1 MAVSTNKIQVLFGG
15 TQTGNLAAGG
25 TLTSDVV
32 ALSATAI
39 DREIVVKT
47 VNAAAQTAG
56 NTVEAHWQG
65 QGDPDQDAVV
75 DPDGQGTLVSVLDVV
90 DSDGVPRRTPI
101 YVIET
106 AGKLH
111 LVSSAAAA
119 VTVSAEI
126 VERVVS

>member
-1 MAVSTNKIQVLFGG
+1 MPVSINKIQVLFGAA
-15 TQTGNLAAGG
+15 QTGNLAAGG
-25 TLTSDVV
+25 TLTSDAV
-32 ALSATAI
+32 ALSANAI
-39 DREIVVKT
+39 DREIVIKT
-47 VNAAAQTAG
+47 VNGGAQSTG
-56 NTVEAHWQG
+56 NSVEAHWQG
-65 QGDPDQDAVV
+65 QGDPDQDTTI
-75 DPDGQGTLVSVLDVV
+75 DPDGQDTLVSVLDVV
-90 DSDGVPRRTPI
+90 DHDAEPRRTPM